1 MVQAARTAAPSWF
14 EFRKR
19 GGRSDENSCFSG
31 TRERKR
37 QPLRLVL
44 VLRQMA
50 HPRPWGGPPR
60 GALRRPEKPIR
71 RNWIC
76 TKDRRPA
83 AGRLGAGFKQAAEAI
98 GLLCQANHGR
108 EEGEK
113 KMKAPRFG
121 KISIDQ
127 EARQAIEKASRACY
141 AVCGNRGTISVRQVS
156 PTRPRLFCLP
166 SGIAL
171 FIPLCRECAGL
182 DQIDTGSKPQLGRL
196 QNHAGR
202 HWARPALAPPYRQKA

>member
-1 MVQAARTAAPSWF
+1 MHMVQAARTAAPSWF

-31 TRERKR
+31 PRERKR

-98 GLLCQANHGR
+98 GLLFQANHGR
-108 EEGEK
+108 EKGEK
-113 KMKAPRFG
+113 RWKHPGSARLA
-121 KISIDQ
+121 SIKRRGGRSRRPPGPP
-127 EARQAIEKASRACY
+127 ARCAEIVAVSRSGRSRRPGRAFF
-141 AVCGNRGTISVRQVS
+141 AFS
-156 PTRPRLFCLP
+156 P
-166 SGIAL
+166 G
-171 FIPLCRECAGL
+171 
-182 DQIDTGSKPQLGRL
+182 
-196 QNHAGR
+196 
-202 HWARPALAPPYRQKA
+202 